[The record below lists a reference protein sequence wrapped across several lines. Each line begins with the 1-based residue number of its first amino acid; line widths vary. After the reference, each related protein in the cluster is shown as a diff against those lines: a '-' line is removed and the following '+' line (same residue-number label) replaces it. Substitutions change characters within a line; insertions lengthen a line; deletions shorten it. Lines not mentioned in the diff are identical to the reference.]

1 MKTTIYYFSAT
12 GNSLK
17 LARDL
22 GRALG
27 NCDLVSM
34 AKAGDIP
41 RPSSDRISDR
51 IGFVFPVYAWGLPR
65 IVRDFVERLDLVE
78 ARYIFAVATCVAIPG
93 KTLREL
99 ADLCKAKGAR
109 LHAGFAVK
117 AGRSSLM
124 RLNKLDRIII
134 ALNRPRK
141 QLRSSED
148 RLGEIL
154 GALACLKVH
163 APETSA
169 LLANAFGSM
178 LHGLAMRTFK
188 DMDAHFVVRDACKG
202 CGTCVTVCPR
212 GNVRLESGRP
222 SFTHNCELCH
232 ACIQWCPQFA
242 IRHPGFEA
250 NPRQYHNPAVQVSD
264 MA

>member
-22 GRALG
+22 EHGLG
-27 NCDLVSM
+27 DCELVSM
-34 AKAGDIP
+34 AKAAD
-41 RPSSDRISDR
+41 RPCALTER

-65 IVRDFVERLDLVE
+65 IVREFIESLDLGG
-78 ARYIFAVATCVAIPG
+78 AQYIFGVATCVAIPG

-109 LHAGFAVK
+109 LHAGFAVG

-124 RLNKLDRIII
+124 RLNKLDNIII
-134 ALNRPRK
+134 ALNRPYK
-141 QLRSSED
+141 PLRSGED
-148 RLGEIL
+148 RLGEIVETVT
-154 GALACLKVH
+154 ACKPH
-163 APETSA
+163 APETSP

-178 LHGLAMRTFK
+178 LHGPALKTFK
-188 DMDAHFVVRDACKG
+188 GMDGKFIVQDGCKG
-202 CGTCVTVCPR
+202 CGTCVKVCPR
-212 GNVRLESGRP
+212 GNVQLANGRP
-222 SFTHNCELCH
+222 TFAHNCELCH

-250 NPRQYHNPAVQVSD
+250 NPRQYRNPAVQLSD
-264 MA
+264 LV

>member
-22 GRALG
+22 AHGLG
-27 NCDLVSM
+27 DCNLISM
-34 AKAGDIP
+34 AKAGATAC
-41 RPSSDRISDR
+41 PSER
-51 IGFVFPVYAWGLPR
+51 IGFVFPVFAWGLPR
-65 IVRDFVERLDLVE
+65 IVRDFVERLDLGKAQYV
-78 ARYIFAVATCVAIPG
+78 FAAATCVAIPG

-109 LHAGFAVK
+109 LHAGFAVG

-124 RLNKLDRIII
+124 QLNKLDKIII

-141 QLRSSED
+141 PMRSGEE
-148 RLGEIL
+148 RLGEIVEAIRGL
-154 GALACLKVH
+154 QAH

-178 LHGLAMRTFK
+178 LHGPAMKTFK
-188 DMDAHFVVRDACKG
+188 GMDAQFVVRDACKG
-202 CGTCVTVCPR
+202 CGTCVKVCPR
-212 GNVRLESGRP
+212 GNVRLENGRP
-222 SFTHNCELCH
+222 TFMHNCELCH

-242 IRHPGFEA
+242 IRHPGFDA
-250 NPRQYHNPAVQVSD
+250 NPRQYRNPAVQFSD
-264 MA
+264 IA